1 MGRLEPTFYEATFAE
16 KILLDAVG
24 RDEDVRGFGLKFI
37 LDGAEEA
44 ESFLGDFEIARA
56 DFRGLLLGLLLLLV
70 MLLIVL
76 LLSWSAHM
84 GVSGGNL
91 ILKPGNEKYVPIS

>member
-56 DFRGLLLGLLLLLV
+56 DFRGLLLGRLLLV

>member
-1 MGRLEPTFYEATFAE
+1 MGRLEPTFDEATFTE

-56 DFRGLLLGLLLLLV
+56 DFRGLLLGLLLLV

-84 GVSGGNL
+84 GVSGGNR
-91 ILKPGNEKYVPIS
+91 ILKPGNEKYVPIP

>member
-1 MGRLEPTFYEATFAE
+1 MGRLEPTFDEATFTE
-16 KILLDAVG
+16 KILLNAVG

-56 DFRGLLLGLLLLLV
+56 DFRGLLLGLLLLV
-70 MLLIVL
+70 MLLVVL

-84 GVSGGNL
+84 GLSGGNR
-91 ILKPGNEKYVPIS
+91 ILKPGNEKYVSIP